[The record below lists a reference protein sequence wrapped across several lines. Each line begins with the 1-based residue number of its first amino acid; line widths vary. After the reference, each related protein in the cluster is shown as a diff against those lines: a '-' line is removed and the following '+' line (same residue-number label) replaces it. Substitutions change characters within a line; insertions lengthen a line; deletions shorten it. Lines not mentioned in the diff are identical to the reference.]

1 MEAVNFL
8 GKKVTEEM
16 VLNAMAQF
24 DKEGRQGYAKRHT
37 YEIEH
42 KGTRY
47 PSKEIMSIAS
57 GIPVDRFSGGEYT
70 NKRFRDLGLKVV
82 QISDDAGAEQAVET
96 ALNIEAELEDY
107 VASHLEQIEP
117 GLTPY
122 EGTDARARQ
131 FDTGEVG
138 RLDLLATA
146 KNGDLVVV
154 ELKAGEADD
163 HACGQTLGYIV
174 WVRENLANGRKVRG
188 IIVANDFTARL
199 KAAARAVSGL
209 ELTKYEVNFHFRRV
223 SEGVV

>member
-1 MEAVNFL
+1 MDAVNFL

-16 VLNAMAQF
+16 VLGAMAQL

-37 YEIEH
+37 YEIDQ

-47 PSKEIMSIAS
+47 PSMEIMSIAS
-57 GIPVDRFSGGEYT
+57 GVPVGRFAGGEHT
-70 NKRFRDLGLKVV
+70 NRRFRDLGFKVV
-82 QISDDAGAEQAVET
+82 QISDNDSAEQAVET
-96 ALNIEAELEDY
+96 ELNIEAELEDY

-131 FDTGEVG
+131 LNTGAVG

-146 KNGDLVVV
+146 KNGDLVVI

-163 HACGQTLGYIV
+163 HACGQIQGYIV

-188 IIVANDFTARL
+188 IIVANDFTERL
-199 KAAARAVSGL
+199 RAATRAVPGL
-209 ELTKYEVNFHFRRV
+209 GLTKYEVTYHFRRFGE
-223 SEGVV
+223 SEA